1 MKNRQN
7 SFCCGSGSRGVRGC
21 EGRACKSQNIW
32 KINFPSVVIFC
43 YRICF
48 GIRSIRSWR
57 LHLGLFGEITCCE
70 TIGKIV
76 IFCSRMQILRAYS
89 ACRFCMQIML
99 PTIIP
104 STHRWSID
112 SLTHWFIDL
121 SIHQPIDP
129 QAMMVSAA
137 VCSVL
142 LIKLFLTSIMAN
154 DRGLVRCIVKK
165 TNACPT
171 VCLLRCWCDW
181 CRK

>member
-48 GIRSIRSWR
+48 GIRSMRSWR

-76 IFCSRMQILRAYS
+76 IFCSPMQILHAYS

-104 STHRWSID
+104 STHR
-112 SLTHWFIDL
+112 
-121 SIHQPIDP
+121 PIDP
-129 QAMMVSAA
+129 SMTTHRPSSNDGQC
-137 VCSVL
+137 CSVQ
-142 LIKLFLTSIMAN
+142 
-154 DRGLVRCIVKK
+154 
-165 TNACPT
+165 CPLNQT
-171 VCLLRCWCDW
+171 VLDIHHG
-181 CRK
+181 K